1 MYGNVL
7 HIFDVEQASGSNP
20 LSPTTL
26 RGFHRRPASNYLV
39 TTRFLSPT
47 ITKKGAQMASVKL
60 PDGKQLEIEPG
71 EKARDVAE
79 KIGKRLARDAVV
91 AKLDG
96 ELIDLDAPLNGG
108 GDFEAVTID
117 SSEGLE
123 VLRHSTAHA
132 MAQAIVELYPGSKL
146 TIGPPIENGFFYDIE
161 VAGRI
166 TDEDLP
172 RIEERMREIVA
183 LDLPIVREEVSKAEA
198 EALYADNP
206 YKTEIIEGLEDG
218 EISVYKQGD
227 FFDLCSGPH
236 VPSTGR
242 LGAFKLQNIAGAYW
256 RGDEKN
262 PMLTRVYGTAWPTE
276 KELKAYLRR
285 LEEAKARDHRK
296 IGKDLDLFTFLPKG
310 EMMRHLME
318 DYVREVQTR
327 HGYEHVW
334 TGHLVNEALF
344 AKSGH
349 LEHYR
354 ESMFPP
360 MIDGET
366 RYRLKP
372 MNCPSHMTL
381 YNSRSHSY
389 RDLPLR
395 YAEFATLYRYEKSG
409 ELTGLTRV
417 RSLTQDDAHVFCT
430 EDQIQDEFARAL
442 EIVREVLD
450 TYGFADY
457 RVQLSLRDQDV
468 AKYVADDAKWSRA
481 EKELREALDTAAIA
495 YDEEAGEAAFYGP
508 KADFIASDVLGREW
522 QLSTI
527 QVDFIQPA
535 RLGCEYIGEDGK
547 AHTPVLLH
555 RAVTGSTERFMAVL
569 IEHFA
574 GSFPVWLSPVQ
585 AVVIPVADRHL
596 DYARGVQGQL
606 AERDLRVEVDDS
618 QNSMQKKIRDNSRQK
633 VPYLLIVGDREAEQ
647 GSVNVRRR
655 GEKQQ
660 EEMAL
665 GDFAEAISGEVSSR
679 R

>member
-1 MYGNVL
+1 
-7 HIFDVEQASGSNP
+7 
-20 LSPTTL
+20 
-26 RGFHRRPASNYLV
+26 
-39 TTRFLSPT
+39 
-47 ITKKGAQMASVKL
+47 MASVTL

-71 EKARDVAE
+71 EKAREVAE

-96 ELIDLDAPLNGG
+96 ELIDLDAPLDGG
-108 GDFEAVTID
+108 GDFEVVTID
-117 SSEGLE
+117 SSDGLE

-161 VAGRI
+161 VAGRL

-172 RIEERMREIVA
+172 RIEERMHEIVA
-183 LDLPIVREEVSKAEA
+183 RDLPIQREEVSKAEA
-198 EALYADNP
+198 EDLYADNP

-218 EISVYKQGD
+218 EISVYKQGN

-285 LEEAKARDHRK
+285 LEEARARDHRK
-296 IGKDLDLFTFLPKG
+296 IGKDLDLFTFSPDTGAGIPLFLPKG

-334 TGHLVNEALF
+334 TGHLVNEVLF

-381 YNSRSHSY
+381 YNSRAHSY

-430 EDQIQDEFARAL
+430 EDQIQEEFARAL
-442 EIVREVLD
+442 EIIREVLD

-481 EKELREALDTAAIA
+481 EKELREALDTAAIS
-495 YDEEAGEAAFYGP
+495 YDEETGEAAFYGP
-508 KADFIASDVLGREW
+508 KADFIARDVLGREW

-535 RLGCEYIGEDGK
+535 RLDCEYIGEDGK

-569 IEHFA
+569 IEHYA
-574 GSFPVWLSPVQ
+574 GAFPVWLSPVQ

-596 DYARGVQGQL
+596 GFARGVKEQL
-606 AERDLRVEVDDS
+606 AEKNLRVEVDDS

-633 VPYLLIVGDREAEQ
+633 IPYLLIVGDREAEQ
-647 GSVNVRRR
+647 GSVNVRKR

-660 EEMAL
+660 VEMDL
-665 GDFAEAISGEVSSR
+665 GEFAEAVSGEVNSR

>member
-1 MYGNVL
+1 
-7 HIFDVEQASGSNP
+7 
-20 LSPTTL
+20 
-26 RGFHRRPASNYLV
+26 
-39 TTRFLSPT
+39 
-47 ITKKGAQMASVKL
+47 MASVKL
-60 PDGKQLEIEPG
+60 PDGKQLEIGPG
-71 EKARDVAE
+71 EKAREVAE

-91 AKLDG
+91 AKLG
-96 ELIDLDAPLNGG
+96 GRLIDLDAPLDGG
-108 GDFEAVTID
+108 GDFEVVTKD

-146 TIGPPIENGFFYDIE
+146 TLGPPIENGFFYDIE
-161 VAGRI
+161 VAGRL

-183 LDLPIVREEVSKAEA
+183 RDLPIEREEVSKAEA
-198 EALYADNP
+198 EALYQDNP
-206 YKTEIIEGLEDG
+206 YKTEIVEALEDG
-218 EISVYKQGD
+218 DITVYKQGD
-227 FFDLCSGPH
+227 FFDLCRGPH

-285 LEEAKARDHRK
+285 LEEARARDHRK
-296 IGKDLDLFTFLPKG
+296 IGKDLELFTFSPDTGAGIPLFLPKG

-334 TGHLVNEALF
+334 TGHLVNEALY

-354 ESMFPP
+354 DSMFPP
-360 MIDGET
+360 MVDGET

-389 RDLPLR
+389 RELPIR

-409 ELTGLTRV
+409 ELNGLTRV
-417 RSLTQDDAHVFCT
+417 RALTQDDAHVFCT
-430 EDQIQDEFARAL
+430 EDQIQEEFARAL

-457 RVQLSLRDQDV
+457 RVQLSLRDQDS

-481 EKELREALDTAAIA
+481 EKELREALDTAGIA

-508 KADFIASDVLGREW
+508 KADFMAKDVLGREW

-555 RAVTGSTERFMAVL
+555 RAVTGSTERFMGVV

-574 GSFPVWLSPVQ
+574 GAFPVWLSPVQ

-596 DYARGVQGQL
+596 DYAREVQEKL
-606 AERDLRVEVDDS
+606 AAKDLRVEVDAS
-618 QNSMQKKIRDNSRQK
+618 QNSMQKKIRDNARQK
-633 VPYLLIVGDREAEQ
+633 IPYLLIVGDREAEEAT
-647 GSVNVRRR
+647 VNVRRR

-660 EEMAL
+660 EEKISL
-665 GDFAEAISGEVSSR
+665 RFAESVAAEVRSR
-679 R
+679 T

>member
-1 MYGNVL
+1 
-7 HIFDVEQASGSNP
+7 
-20 LSPTTL
+20 
-26 RGFHRRPASNYLV
+26 
-39 TTRFLSPT
+39 
-47 ITKKGAQMASVKL
+47 MASVKL
-60 PDGKQLEIEPG
+60 PDGKQLQIEPG

-108 GDFEAVTID
+108 GDFQVVTID

-262 PMLTRVYGTAWPTE
+262 PMLTRVYGTAWPTQ

-296 IGKDLDLFTFLPKG
+296 IGKDLDLFTFSPDTGAGIPLFLPKG

-334 TGHLVNEALF
+334 TGHLVNEILF

-457 RVQLSLRDQDV
+457 HVQLSLRDQDV

-495 YDEEAGEAAFYGP
+495 YNEEVGEAAFYGP

-527 QVDFIQPA
+527 QIDFIQPA

-555 RAVTGSTERFMAVL
+555 RAVTGSTERFLAVL
-569 IEHFA
+569 IEHYA
-574 GSFPVWLSPVQ
+574 GAFPVWLSPVQ

-596 DYARGVQGQL
+596 DYARGVQEQL
-606 AERDLRVEVDDS
+606 AARDLRVEVDDS

-633 VPYLLIVGDREAEQ
+633 IPYLLIVGDREAEH
-647 GSVNVRRR
+647 GSVNVRKR

-660 EEMAL
+660 VEMAL
-665 GDFAEAISGEVSSR
+665 RDFAEAISGEVSSR

>member
-1 MYGNVL
+1 M
-7 HIFDVEQASGSNP
+7 
-20 LSPTTL
+20 T
-26 RGFHRRPASNYLV
+26 
-39 TTRFLSPT
+39 
-47 ITKKGAQMASVKL
+47 SVKL

-96 ELIDLDAPLNGG
+96 ELIDLDAPLDGG
-108 GDFEAVTID
+108 GDFEVVTGD

-146 TIGPPIENGFFYDIE
+146 TLGPPIENGFFYDIE
-161 VAGRI
+161 VAGRL

-183 LDLPIVREEVSKAEA
+183 RDLPIEREEISKAEA
-198 EALYADNP
+198 EDLYVDNP
-206 YKTEIIEGLEDG
+206 YKTEIVEALEDG
-218 EISVYKQGD
+218 EITVYKQGE
-227 FFDLCSGPH
+227 FFDLCRGPH
-236 VPSTGR
+236 VPSTGK

-285 LEEAKARDHRK
+285 LEEARARDHRK
-296 IGKDLDLFTFLPKG
+296 IGKDLELFAFSPDTGAGIPLFLPKG
-310 EMMRHLME
+310 EMLRHLME

-327 HGYEHVW
+327 RGYEHVW
-334 TGHLVNEALF
+334 TGHLVNEALY

-381 YNSRSHSY
+381 YNSGSHSY

-409 ELTGLTRV
+409 ELNGLTRV

-430 EDQIQDEFARAL
+430 EDQIQEEFARAL

-508 KADFIASDVLGREW
+508 KADFMAKDVLGREW

-574 GSFPVWLSPVQ
+574 GAFPVWLSSVQ

-596 DYARGVQGQL
+596 GYASEVRNKL
-606 AERDLRVEVDDS
+606 AAGGLRVEVDDS
-618 QNSMQKKIRDNSRQK
+618 QNSMQKKIRENSRQK
-633 VPYLLIVGDREAEQ
+633 TPYLLIVGDREAEQ

-660 EEMAL
+660 EEL
-665 GDFAEAISGEVSSR
+665 NLSDFAEAVSREVSSR
-679 R
+679 T

>member
-1 MYGNVL
+1 
-7 HIFDVEQASGSNP
+7 E
-20 LSPTTL
+20 
-26 RGFHRRPASNYLV
+26 
-39 TTRFLSPT
+39 
-47 ITKKGAQMASVKL
+47 
-60 PDGKQLEIEPG
+60 
-71 EKARDVAE
+71 
-79 KIGKRLARDAVV
+79 
-91 AKLDG
+91 
-96 ELIDLDAPLNGG
+96 
-108 GDFEAVTID
+108 
-117 SSEGLE
+117 
-123 VLRHSTAHA
+123 
-132 MAQAIVELYPGSKL
+132 
-146 TIGPPIENGFFYDIE
+146 
-161 VAGRI
+161 
-166 TDEDLP
+166 
-172 RIEERMREIVA
+172 
-183 LDLPIVREEVSKAEA
+183 
-198 EALYADNP
+198 
-206 YKTEIIEGLEDG
+206 
-218 EISVYKQGD
+218 
-227 FFDLCSGPH
+227 
-236 VPSTGR
+236 
-242 LGAFKLQNIAGAYW
+242 
-256 RGDEKN
+256 
-262 PMLTRVYGTAWPTE
+262 ML
-276 KELKAYLRR
+276 
-285 LEEAKARDHRK
+285 
-296 IGKDLDLFTFLPKG
+296 
-310 EMMRHLME
+310 RHLME
-318 DYVREVQTR
+318 DYVREVQMH

-334 TGHLVNEALF
+334 TGHLVNEALY

-381 YNSRSHSY
+381 YNSRAHSY

-430 EDQIQDEFARAL
+430 EDQIQEEFARAL

-468 AKYVADDAKWSRA
+468 AKYVADDAKWTRA

-508 KADFIASDVLGREW
+508 KADFMAKDVLGREW

-569 IEHFA
+569 IEHYA
-574 GSFPVWLSPVQ
+574 GAFPVWLSPVQ
-585 AVVIPVADRHL
+585 AVVIPVADRHV
-596 DYARGVQGQL
+596 DYASEVQDKL
-606 AERDLRVEVDDS
+606 AARELRVEVEDS
-618 QNSMQKKIRDNSRQK
+618 QNSMQKKIRENSRQK
-633 VPYLLIVGDREAEQ
+633 IPYLLIVGDREADA

-660 EEMAL
+660 EEMDL
-665 GDFAEAISGEVSSR
+665 GNFAEAVSREVSSR
-679 R
+679 S

>member
-1 MYGNVL
+1 
-7 HIFDVEQASGSNP
+7 
-20 LSPTTL
+20 
-26 RGFHRRPASNYLV
+26 
-39 TTRFLSPT
+39 
-47 ITKKGAQMASVKL
+47 MASVKL

-71 EKARDVAE
+71 EKAREVAE

-108 GDFEAVTID
+108 GDFEVVTIA

-146 TIGPPIENGFFYDIE
+146 TLGPPIENGFFYDIE
-161 VAGRI
+161 VAGRL

-172 RIEERMREIVA
+172 RIEERMHEIVA
-183 LDLPIVREEVSKAEA
+183 RDLPIQREEVSKAEA
-198 EALYADNP
+198 EDLYVDNP

-218 EISVYKQGD
+218 KISVYKQGN

-242 LGAFKLQNIAGAYW
+242 LGAFRLQNIAGAYW

-262 PMLTRVYGTAWPTE
+262 PMLTRIYGTAWPTE

-285 LEEAKARDHRK
+285 LEEARARDHRK
-296 IGKDLDLFTFLPKG
+296 IGKDLGLFAFSPDTGAGIPLFLPKG

-334 TGHLVNEALF
+334 TGHLVNEGLF

-381 YNSRSHSY
+381 YNSRAHSY

-430 EDQIQDEFARAL
+430 EDQIQEEFARAL

-481 EKELREALDTAAIA
+481 EKELREALDTAGIA
-495 YDEEAGEAAFYGP
+495 YDEETGEAAFYGP
-508 KADFIASDVLGREW
+508 KADFMAKDVLGREW

-569 IEHFA
+569 IEHYA
-574 GSFPVWLSPVQ
+574 GAFPVWLSPVQ

-596 DYARGVQGQL
+596 GYARGVKEQL
-606 AERDLRVEVDDS
+606 AEKNLRVEVDDS

-633 VPYLLIVGDREAEQ
+633 IPYILIVGDREAEQ

-660 EEMAL
+660 VEMDL
-665 GDFAEAISGEVSSR
+665 GEFAEAVLGEVTSR

>member
-1 MYGNVL
+1 
-7 HIFDVEQASGSNP
+7 
-20 LSPTTL
+20 
-26 RGFHRRPASNYLV
+26 
-39 TTRFLSPT
+39 
-47 ITKKGAQMASVKL
+47 MASVKL

-71 EKARDVAE
+71 ERARDVAE

-91 AKLDG
+91 AKLNG
-96 ELIDLDAPLNGG
+96 ELIDLDAPLDGG
-108 GDFEAVTID
+108 GDFEVVTRD

-161 VAGRI
+161 VAGRL

-172 RIEERMREIVA
+172 GIEERMREIIA
-183 LDLPIVREEVSKAEA
+183 RDLPIQREEVSKAEA
-198 EALYADNP
+198 EDLYVDNP

-276 KELKAYLRR
+276 KELNAYLRR

-296 IGKDLDLFTFLPKG
+296 IGKDLDLFTFSPDTGAGIPLFLPKG

-327 HGYEHVW
+327 HGYQHVW
-334 TGHLVNEALF
+334 TGHLVNEVLF

-354 ESMFPP
+354 ESMYPP

-555 RAVTGSTERFMAVL
+555 RAVTGSTERFLAVL
-569 IEHFA
+569 IEHYA
-574 GSFPVWLSPVQ
+574 GAFPVWLSPVQ

-596 DYARGVQGQL
+596 DYARRVQEQL
-606 AERDLRVEVDDS
+606 AARDLRVEVDDS

-633 VPYLLIVGDREAEQ
+633 IPYLLIVGDREAER

-660 EEMAL
+660 EEIEL

-679 R
+679 A

>member
-1 MYGNVL
+1 
-7 HIFDVEQASGSNP
+7 
-20 LSPTTL
+20 
-26 RGFHRRPASNYLV
+26 
-39 TTRFLSPT
+39 
-47 ITKKGAQMASVKL
+47 MASVKL

-108 GDFEAVTID
+108 GDFEVVTID
-117 SSEGLE
+117 SSDGLE

-262 PMLTRVYGTAWPTE
+262 PMLTRVYGTAWPTQ

-296 IGKDLDLFTFLPKG
+296 IGKDLDLFTFSPDTGAGIPLFLPKG

-334 TGHLVNEALF
+334 TGHLVNEILF

-442 EIVREVLD
+442 QIVREVLD

-457 RVQLSLRDQDV
+457 HVQLSLRDQDV

-495 YDEEAGEAAFYGP
+495 YNEEVGEAAFYGP

-527 QVDFIQPA
+527 QIDFIQPA

-555 RAVTGSTERFMAVL
+555 RAVTGSTERFLAVL
-569 IEHFA
+569 IEHYA
-574 GSFPVWLSPVQ
+574 GAFPVWLSPVQ

-596 DYARGVQGQL
+596 DYARGVQEQL
-606 AERDLRVEVDDS
+606 AARDLRVEVDDS

-633 VPYLLIVGDREAEQ
+633 IPYLLIVGDREAEH
-647 GSVNVRRR
+647 GSVNVRKR

-660 EEMAL
+660 VEMAL
-665 GDFAEAISGEVSSR
+665 RDFAEAISGEVSSR